1 MFDILYCILNLA
13 MVTATLWI
21 VRKFLGVF
29 FEKGTDRA
37 LFFWLLFA
45 GFQLFLEYHK
55 GEGSVFNII
64 INFSL
69 VFMIAVMGYEKSG
82 KAKLFAVTA
91 FLVVWSLVE
100 IFVYYFIHIVII
112 NRDDI
117 EILGSV
123 ITKITM
129 IIAVHIFS
137 MYWDKKRS
145 ADLSFLSYVSLL
157 FVSIGSIVIAVSE
170 FYSNTNRTD
179 ILEPLLT
186 LIILLLINIIMF
198 EMYSKLA
205 ENFRLEKEKTV
216 YAQQMDM
223 ISKNTAEQKSM
234 LEDFYRE
241 KHNLIN
247 ELVVLKE
254 GIERADDQRAIKNL
268 NRIIKTCN
276 AGERVL
282 NSGNQTVDAII
293 NFKYANAKEM
303 GIAFELQVFIPEE
316 LPFDECDLGVVLGN
330 ALDNALEATKECKNH
345 QKVVQIHIGI
355 KKNTLVAVIKN
366 PYEHLLRTE
375 KSGKLLST
383 KREGNRHGYGV
394 SSISRVAEKY
404 QGEALFEIQD
414 DVFALMVT
422 MNMG

>member
-55 GEGSVFNII
+55 GVGSIFNTLISI
-64 INFSL
+64 AL
-69 VFMIAVMGYEKSG
+69 MLLIAVKGYEKSG
-82 KAKLFAVTA
+82 KAKLFVVI
-91 FLVVWSLVE
+91 LLNVVWALVE
-100 IFVYYFIHIVII
+100 MIVCYCLYSVTTDPMEFAIM
-112 NRDDI
+112 
-117 EILGSV
+117 GSV
-123 ITKITM
+123 ISKIAM
-129 IIAVHIFS
+129 IIIVYVLS
-137 MYWDKKRS
+137 LYWDKKRS
-145 ADLSFLSYVSLL
+145 EEISLASYCSLL
-157 FVSIGSIVIAVSE
+157 FVSVGSIVIAVCE
-170 FYSNTNRTD
+170 FYANMDKEDTASSMM
-179 ILEPLLT
+179 IFS
-186 LIILLLINIIMF
+186 ILLLINVVMF

-355 KKNTLVAVIKN
+355 KKNALVAVIKN
-366 PYEHLLRTE
+366 PYEHLLRTA

-383 KREGNRHGYGV
+383 KREGSRHGYGV